1 MEQDGKRV
9 QVESRGVQVEFG
21 FLGPSGSGRSQEA
34 YGLHPRTLLFSQMAR
49 SGGGQLPSPEPS
61 LKVLWI
67 I

>member
-9 QVESRGVQVEFG
+9 QLEFG

-34 YGLHPRTLLFSQMAR
+34 YGLHPRTLLLSQMAH

-61 LKVLWI
+61 LKVWI